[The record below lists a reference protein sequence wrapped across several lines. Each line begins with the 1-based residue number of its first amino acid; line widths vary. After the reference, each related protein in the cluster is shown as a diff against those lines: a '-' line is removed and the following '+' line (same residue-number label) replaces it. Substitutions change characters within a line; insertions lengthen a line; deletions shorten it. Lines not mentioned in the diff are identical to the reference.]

1 MISTIVIGLI
11 SRTYPQINM
20 WGVGINSNQFMMFLA
35 VFLTL
40 GGCVW
45 LFVDDLG
52 DVLKMI
58 QSTMMSLQNDAIA
71 PAGEWKAGT

>member
-1 MISTIVIGLI
+1 MISTIVSGLI

-20 WGVGINSNQFMMFLA
+20 LGIGINSNQFVMFLA
-35 VFLTL
+35 IFLTL

-58 QSTMMSLQNDAIA
+58 QTTMINLQADVIS
-71 PAGEWKAGT
+71 PTSELKAGP